1 MQLTDQERE
10 ILNLL
15 DQFGQVILHGPPGTG
30 KTYAARNVAAALLR
44 DNGDAT
50 VDIDNNPRFALVQF
64 HPSYNYEDFVRGV
77 QVKTDDGQVVYETVN
92 RVFGQMA
99 EKAASDS
106 DKAFAMVIDEINRA
120 NVSAVLG
127 ELIYALEYRGKP
139 VKTPYEL
146 GGGRELSVPAN
157 LKIIGTMN
165 TADRTIGQIDY
176 AVRRRFAFVHCA
188 PDIGIVQSDGGPR
201 ATEFFKL
208 VDDVFA
214 HLSPDYD
221 AEDVRIGHSYFLADG
236 GKLARNVIYQV
247 VPILREYL
255 KDGMLT
261 KDAAGMIDEIERRA
275 KEMGKSRGVS
285 EEILPTSEFWRWFRI
300 GYPAQVSVPQG
311 YGPMVLSLVRDYVR
325 REKIQTL
332 AELQEQFPHNDKK
345 GRLAKFPHFVEDID
359 HPKVQKNMEDVK
371 AKKDQRR
378 FFFKE
383 EERITLGDR
392 TVVVVTNQLGPGGDL
407 VDYADRFKERA
418 HILGYKIYA
427 ASRGAIHS
435 PYWYVNTGERRA
447 RPHRAWT
454 NCRMHGFVSGGQ
466 DDNPDKPQSTAS
478 QLKKIPLGA
487 IVFAYHFGYLGF
499 GVVTKEATPIREF
512 PAQNSD
518 GETLADA
525 LMIDDVKG
533 DFIPEKEFAVGVDWL
548 SDKSGES
555 GILSRHAYPNTASPI
570 RNSERLR
577 ELKRVFGI
585 VGESGDTDH
594 DD

>member
-30 KTYAARNVAAALLR
+30 KTYAARRVAASLLGA
-44 DNGDAT
+44 DDAGL
-50 VDIDNNPRFALVQF
+50 DNNDRFALVQF

-99 EKAASDS
+99 EKAASAS

-139 VKTPYEL
+139 VKTPYAI
-146 GGGRELSVPAN
+146 GSGKNAADITVPAN

-165 TADRTIGQIDY
+165 AADRTIGQIDY
-176 AVRRRFAFVHCA
+176 AVRRRFAFVHCP
-188 PDIGIVQSDGGPR
+188 PDRSVLKSEVAG
-201 ATEFFKL
+201 EFFDL
-208 VDDVFA
+208 ANGLFVPDY
-214 HLSPDYD
+214 LSPDYD

-255 KDGMLT
+255 KDGVLT
-261 KDAAGMIDEIERRA
+261 KDAKDAIDDIERRA

-285 EEILPTSEFWRWFRI
+285 EEVLPTSEFWRWFRI
-300 GYPAQVSVPQG
+300 GYPAQVSVPRG

-332 AELQEQFPHNDKK
+332 AKLQKKFPHNGEE
-345 GRLAKFPHFVEDID
+345 GRLAKYTHFVEDID

-371 AKKDQRR
+371 AKEDQRR

-383 EERITLGDR
+383 EERITLGDQ

-418 HILGYKIYA
+418 DKLGYKIYA
-427 ASRGAIHS
+427 ASREAVHS
-435 PYWYVNTGERRA
+435 PYWYVNTGEREA
-447 RPHRAWT
+447 RPHRAWA
-454 NCRMHGFVSGGQ
+454 NCRKHGFVSGGQ

-478 QLKKIPLGA
+478 QLKRIPLGA